1 MNTKVP
7 LEAPKEL
14 SYDLTLEFAFTSHV
28 ILDSVSTNWLLET
41 GTCVLAFYN
50 LGSLPIHPK
59 ATEPTRLRNLYQLEE
74 VPAFVYLPFFL
85 FAGHLLSATLIPRY
99 GLIRLHGLAL
109 RPLWIQKVSLLLN
122 PHLLWLD

>member
-1 MNTKVP
+1 MNRKVP
-7 LEAPKEL
+7 LEALKEL
-14 SYDLTLEFAFTSHV
+14 SYDLPLEFAFTSHV
-28 ILDSVSTNWLLET
+28 ILNSVSTNWLLET
-41 GTCVLAFYN
+41 GTGVLAFYN

>member
-59 ATEPTRLRNLYQLEE
+59 ATEPTHLRDLYQLEE

-99 GLIRLHGLAL
+99 GLIGYTAL
-109 RPLWIQKVSLLLN
+109 LYILYGFRKYLYC
-122 PHLLWLD
+122 